1 MISPITFSFTLNL
14 KDKVMAKLFLLVV
27 RFVASARAY
36 PMLNTQSFFPGKSP
50 SPDSR
55 NPAGFFVFCFLLL
68 FFVCCCHGSVF
79 ASLGSI
85 ACASL

>member
-14 KDKVMAKLFLLVV
+14 KDKVMARLFLLVV

-36 PMLNTQSFFPGKSP
+36 PMFNTQSFFPGKPP

-55 NPAGFFVFCFLLL
+55 NPARFLFCFLFVL
-68 FFVCCCHGSVF
+68 FVCCCHGSVF